1 MSMRRIAYSA
11 PSGFVAETRLIDG
24 VYVVERRALRDR
36 RKFSAR
42 HRGYERRN
50 SADRRDCPVIDE
62 FI

>member
-42 HRGYERRN
+42 HRATNAVTVPIAVTVR
-50 SADRRDCPVIDE
+50 
-62 FI
+62 